1 MATPQ
6 PDFLTFLTEELASI
20 GDLTSHRFFGG
31 WQLRSEDVQFAIVMK
46 GTLFF
51 KVEGS
56 LQEELEATGSRPFS
70 YTKSGEQVS
79 VKKYMTAP
87 EDALDDLDLLRNWT
101 RRVIAAL

>member
-1 MATPQ
+1 MAAPQ
-6 PDFLTFLTEELASI
+6 PEFLTLLTEELASI
-20 GDLTSHRFFGG
+20 GNVTSRRFFGG

-51 KVEGS
+51 KVEGT
-56 LQEELEATGSRPFS
+56 LQEELETTGSRPFS

-87 EDALDDLDLLRNWT
+87 EDALDDMDLLRSWT